1 MVALTRLGGVWPRP
15 VREHPTA
22 VATPSFTLVRDDGAV
37 VCRSCRSAATF
48 FSRLRGLLG
57 RRGLA
62 EHEGLLIRPTSS
74 IHTVR
79 ARRCVSRP
87 RRLCGQAR
95 AGPAPVARQLR
106 PRRPQRARA
115 LGRRDR
121 TAGAARRRHPA
132 ACRRPRIMTAE
143 ESAASAP
150 ALGRGQHAGGE
161 VAVLLSASAV
171 SLLCLLHAG
180 LSGRGAL
187 EAFVGFVLV
196 RLAAIDVRLRI
207 LPDRIV
213 LPATAVTLV
222 AQAALAPERTPEWL
236 LAALGASLFL
246 LVPALIRPEALGMG
260 HGADPRLAR
269 GRGVRRPAVARSG
282 PPRSEVDDAPR
293 AVPRPRRN
301 PRATGA
307 VGGRAPACACGRPA
321 LSETAGRGSRQQT

>member
-1 MVALTRLGGVWPRP
+1 
-15 VREHPTA
+15 
-22 VATPSFTLVRDDGAV
+22 
-37 VCRSCRSAATF
+37 
-48 FSRLRGLLG
+48 
-57 RRGLA
+57 
-62 EHEGLLIRPTSS
+62 
-74 IHTVR
+74 
-79 ARRCVSRP
+79 
-87 RRLCGQAR
+87 
-95 AGPAPVARQLR
+95 
-106 PRRPQRARA
+106 
-115 LGRRDR
+115 
-121 TAGAARRRHPA
+121 
-132 ACRRPRIMTAE
+132 
-143 ESAASAP
+143 

-260 HGADPRLAR
+260 DVKLALLLGAAL
-269 GRGVRRPAVARSG
+269 GRGVVTALTLGLLAAGGYAALLLLVQGRRALKSTMPLG
-282 PPRSEVDDAPR
+282 PFLVL
-293 AVPRPRRN
+293 
-301 PRATGA
+301 
-307 VGGRAPACACGRPA
+307 GGILALLGR
-321 LSETAGRGSRQQT
+321 